1 MRDRFHIS
9 EGTRMKILLSVDGSN
24 YTKKMLAYLVTHDDM
39 FQTSNEYTVLTV
51 QPPVPNRARAAVGK
65 DVVDNYY
72 TSESEKII
80 SPVHKFLI
88 RHGINAKTISKVGQI
103 GETIGKFADDGK
115 FDMLIM
121 GSHGHGTIVNM
132 VMGSV
137 ATKVLANCKTPVLLI
152 R

>member
-1 MRDRFHIS
+1 
-9 EGTRMKILLSVDGSN
+9 MKILLSVDGSS
-24 YTKKMLAYLVTHDDM
+24 YTKRMLAYIVTHDEV
-39 FQTSNEYTVLTV
+39 FHTNNEFTVLTV

-65 DVVDNYY
+65 ELVDNYY
-72 TSESEKII
+72 TTESEKII
-80 SPVHKFLI
+80 SPVHKFLL
-88 RHGINAKTISKVGQI
+88 RHGIDAKTVTKVGQL

-137 ATKVLANCKTPVLLI
+137 ATKVLANSKTPVLLI

>member
-1 MRDRFHIS
+1 
-9 EGTRMKILLSVDGSN
+9 MKILLSVDGSS
-24 YTKKMLAYLVTHDDM
+24 YTKRMLAYLVTHDEV
-39 FQTSNEYTVLTV
+39 FHTNNEFTVLTV
-51 QPPVPNRARAAVGK
+51 QPPIPNRARAAVGK
-65 DVVDNYY
+65 EVVDNYY
-72 TSESEKII
+72 SSESEKVI
-80 SPVHKFLI
+80 SPVYKFLL
-88 RHGINAKTISKVGQI
+88 RHGIDAKTVTKVGQI

-137 ATKVLANCKTPVLLI
+137 ATKVLANSKTPVLLI

>member
-1 MRDRFHIS
+1 
-9 EGTRMKILLSVDGSN
+9 MKILLSVDGSS
-24 YTKKMLAYLVTHDDM
+24 YTKRMLAYIVTHDEV
-39 FQTSNEYTVLTV
+39 FHTNHEFTVLTV

-65 DVVDNYY
+65 EVVDNYY
-72 TSESEKII
+72 TTESEKVV
-80 SPVHKFLI
+80 SPVYKFLM
-88 RHGINAKTISKVGQI
+88 RHGIDAKTVTKVGQI
-103 GETIGKFADDGK
+103 GETVGKFADDGK

-121 GSHGHGTIVNM
+121 GSHGHGTIANM

>member
-1 MRDRFHIS
+1 
-9 EGTRMKILLSVDGSN
+9 MKILLSIDGSS
-24 YTKKMLAYLVTHDDM
+24 YTKKMLAYLVTHDEVFHTNND
-39 FQTSNEYTVLTV
+39 FTILTV
-51 QPPVPNRARAAVGK
+51 QPPVPARARAAVGK
-65 DVVDNYY
+65 EVVDNYY
-72 TSESEKII
+72 TSESEKVIA
-80 SPVHKFLI
+80 PVHKFLL
-88 RHGINAKTISKVGQI
+88 RHGIDAKTVSKGGQI

-137 ATKVLANCKTPVLLI
+137 ATKVIANCQTPVLLI

>member
-1 MRDRFHIS
+1 
-9 EGTRMKILLSVDGSN
+9 MKILLSVDGSS
-24 YTKKMLAYLVTHDDM
+24 YTKRMLAYLVTHDEV
-39 FQTSNEYTVLTV
+39 FLSNNEFTVLTV
-51 QPPVPNRARAAVGK
+51 QPPVPNRARSAVGK
-65 DVVDNYY
+65 EVVDNYY
-72 TSESEKII
+72 ATESEKVI
-80 SPVHKFLI
+80 SPVHKFLL
-88 RHGINAKTISKVGQI
+88 RHGIDAKTVTKVGQI

-137 ATKVLANCKTPVLLI
+137 ATKVLAYCKTPVLLI

>member
-1 MRDRFHIS
+1 
-9 EGTRMKILLSVDGSN
+9 MKILLSVDGSN
-24 YTKKMLAYLVTHDDM
+24 YTKKMLAYLVTHDEVFHAD
-39 FQTSNEYTVLTV
+39 NAYTILTV
-51 QPPVPNRARAAVGK
+51 QPPVPTRARAAVGK
-65 DVVDNYY
+65 EVVDNYY

-80 SPVHKFLI
+80 SPVHKFLM
-88 RHGINAKTISKVGQI
+88 RHGIDAKTSAKVGQI

-132 VMGSV
+132 VMGS
-137 ATKVLANCKTPVLLI
+137 KVLASSKTPVLLI

>member
-1 MRDRFHIS
+1 
-9 EGTRMKILLSVDGSN
+9 MKILLSVDGSS
-24 YTKKMLAYLVTHDDM
+24 YTKKMLAYLVTH
-39 FQTSNEYTVLTV
+39 NEVFHTNNDFTVLTV
-51 QPPVPNRARAAVGK
+51 QPPVPPRARAAVGK
-65 DVVDNYY
+65 EIVDNYY
-72 TSESEKII
+72 STESEKII
-80 SPVHKFLI
+80 APVHKFLL
-88 RHGINAKTISKVGQI
+88 RHGINAKTFTKVGQI

-137 ATKVLANCKTPVLLI
+137 ATKVLANSKTPVLLI

>member
-1 MRDRFHIS
+1 MN
-9 EGTRMKILLSVDGSN
+9 MKILLSVDGSS
-24 YTKKMLAYLVTHDDM
+24 YTKRMLAYIVTHDEV
-39 FQTSNEYTVLTV
+39 FHTNNEFTVLTV

-65 DVVDNYY
+65 ELVDNYY
-72 TSESEKII
+72 TTESEKII
-80 SPVHKFLI
+80 SPVHKFLF
-88 RHGINAKTISKVGQI
+88 RHGIDAKTVTKVGQL

-137 ATKVLANCKTPVLLI
+137 ATKVLASSKTPVLLI